1 MSRIAQSQTFRAAI
15 ESEMTA
21 IEEARNALPHDSHL
35 RSLCDLA
42 VERLGFFLSP
52 REAAPTGLP
61 AQRAVPAA
69 NPTSPTQIESN
80 KKGRL
85 AGTIRRIAADSLHP
99 TGWMFVT
106 KLSEMPLDATLD
118 PSNVMNAAERLEG
131 QQVLLTGYF
140 AEEVNMRLVADSIE
154 PQ

>member
-15 ESEMTA
+15 ESEITA

-52 REAAPTGLP
+52 LEAAPAALP
-61 AQRAVPAA
+61 PAA
-69 NPTSPTQIESN
+69 NPTSPTRIESN

-99 TGWMFVT
+99 TGWMFAT

-140 AEEVNMRLVADSIE
+140 AEEVNMRLVAGSIE